1 MKPRACSSTLHGK
14 KEPIT
19 KSIWSLWCEFENRE
33 NLVTI
38 HLREDE
44 QNEEDSLHP
53 GDPLHAHDG
62 DDEKDKHRS
71 AADDSH
77 VIHPV
82 VNDAAELTPVK
93 LGEHVKK
100 RLTEPD
106 VELETNLREV

>member
-1 MKPRACSSTLHGK
+1 MSD
-14 KEPIT
+14 E
-19 KSIWSLWCEFENRE
+19 LWFQPSGGRSENRE
-33 NLVTI
+33 NIVTI

-44 QNEEDSLHP
+44 QNEQDSLHP